1 MSEQRSE
8 LEAYALWGAAHVLVP
23 VALIGLLGGLV
34 HYLLDLRSVLLGYGT
49 FFLKWVGSLFVIGA
63 VLIGRYGRVH
73 ADKARATTYK
83 VALGFS
89 MFVAMTVF
97 GMREQVLWVY
107 VFHLGVVV
115 LLFWL
120 AGNLTALLDLE
131 DAPKHGGAELLAIGA
146 ALSHQAGVVVP
157 DHFTSEVVERRWY
170 DRFVEQDALK
180 SPARAVAV
188 LTVVTLTI
196 MAAGGPLLMKGSA
209 GLARQA
215 LGALVVTLI
224 SAGVLLAAGV
234 ATSSVREV
242 RERGGQASV
251 RVLGF
256 RLALAL
262 ALVVPALVVGL
273 GTPGLDWVGSGEIE
287 AAKTGG
293 ESGGA
298 PMSSSQDAADKGQKG
313 LDASPAPPSGFL
325 AALAALAKVAFKVVA
340 ILGGI
345 WLLWQ
350 LAKRLRLR
358 KPEVDAKQEPPR
370 TWPDPFAGLSAVG
383 SLPPR
388 EAVVAVW
395 ERYEALG
402 GRNDCPRPERATA
415 SEFVRLMP
423 KELRVPELATLYD
436 EAAWSGAQTPEEARS
451 RAIALLRGLQHA

>member
-1 MSEQRSE
+1 MSKRE
-8 LEAYALWGAAHVLVP
+8 LELYALWGAAHVLVP
-23 VALIGLLGGLV
+23 LALIGLLGGLV

-49 FFLKWVGSLFVIGA
+49 FFLKWVASLFVIGA

-73 ADKARATTYK
+73 RDKARAATYK
-83 VALGFS
+83 LALGFS

-97 GMREQVLWVY
+97 GMREQVLWAY

-120 AGNLTALLDLE
+120 ASNLTALLDLE
-131 DAPKHGGAELLAIGA
+131 DQTHGGGDLFAIGA
-146 ALSHQAGVVVP
+146 ALSHQAGVQVP

-180 SPARAVAV
+180 SPSRAVAV

-215 LGALVVTLI
+215 LGAMVVTLV

-256 RLALAL
+256 RLALSL

-273 GTPGLDWVGSGEIE
+273 GTPGLDWVGTGEIE

-298 PMSSSQDAADKGQKG
+298 PMASAQDAADKGQKG
-313 LDASPAPPSGFL
+313 LEATPAPPSGLL
-325 AALAALAKVAFKVVA
+325 AALAALAKVAFEVVA
-340 ILGGI
+340 IFGGI

-350 LAKRLRLR
+350 LAKRLRVG
-358 KPEVDAKQEPPR
+358 KPEVEQVVDEPR
-370 TWPDPFAGLSAVG
+370 GWPDPFAGLAAVG
-383 SLPPR
+383 SLPPK

-402 GRNDCPRPERATA
+402 GRNDCARPDRATA
-415 SEFVRLMP
+415 TEFVRLMP
-423 KELRVPELATLYD
+423 KELRLPELAVLYD
-436 EAAWSGAQTPEEARS
+436 RAAWSGERTSEEARF
-451 RAIALLRGLQHA
+451 RAIALLRGLERR